1 MTVIRGQERTALE
14 RLGRVRWLMWALG
27 ALVYL
32 EMIFERSSISAIADR
47 FMADFAVG
55 ASALG
60 VLGGLQLLMYT
71 SMQVPAGAF
80 ADWLGPRRMLG
91 AGALLA
97 GLGILTFSL
106 APLYPLAVVGR
117 VLLGLGDSLVFLNVL
132 RLQAE
137 WFRPREY
144 ATLAG
149 LTALAGGLGGLSA
162 SAPLALLVERFGWRS
177 PLAASGIV
185 LLATSL
191 LCWWLVRDRPAAYGL
206 PAWTDLEP
214 DDLPVRAPAPPAAGL
229 RASLLAVARNPQT
242 WWAALAHLGLFG
254 PFLALTTVWGIPYL
268 MQVYGLDRPTAG
280 GLLGVVSL
288 GYFLSGPVLGYL
300 SDRLGRRR
308 ALILATD
315 GVTAALWLTLATQHR
330 LPLPCLAALLLLAG
344 TGAGGCLLAFAAVKE
359 ANPPSLS
366 GLATGFTNLG
376 GFSGGALL
384 LGLIGWLLDRGWTG
398 QEVAGARVYPPEA
411 YGTALLALGAT
422 ALIGS
427 IGALRL
433 RR

>member
-1 MTVIRGQERTALE
+1 MGLVGRRRRAELD
-14 RLGRVRWLMWALG
+14 RLRQVRWLMWVLG
-27 ALVYL
+27 ALVYF
-32 EMIFERSSISAIADR
+32 EMIFERSSASAIADR

-60 VLGGLQLLMYT
+60 LLGGLQLLTYT
-71 SMQVPAGAF
+71 LMQVPAGAF

-97 GLGILTFSL
+97 GLGTLLFSL
-106 APLYPLAVVGR
+106 APLFPLAVGGR

-162 SAPLALLVERFGWRS
+162 SAPLALLVERFGWRA
-177 PLAASGIV
+177 PLAASGLA
-185 LLATSL
+185 LLATSA
-191 LCWWLVRDRPAAYGL
+191 LCWWLVRDRPSGYGL
-206 PAWTDLEP
+206 PGWGELEP
-214 DDLPVRAPAPPAAGL
+214 PGPTDVAPAPPAAGRRGSVL
-229 RASLLAVARNPQT
+229 GVAANPQT

-268 MQVYGLDRPTAG
+268 MHVYGFDRPTAG
-280 GLLGVVSL
+280 GLMGLVSL
-288 GYFLSGPVLGYL
+288 GYFLSGPLLGYL

-308 ALILATD
+308 LLILATD
-315 GVTAALWLTLATQHR
+315 GVTAAIWLTLATQHR
-330 LPLPCLAALLLLAG
+330 LPLPWLAALLLLAG

-359 ANPPSLS
+359 ANPPGLS

-376 GFSGGALL
+376 GFSGGAVL
-384 LGLIGWLLDRGWTG
+384 LGVIGWLLDRGWTG
-398 QEVAGARVYPPEA
+398 QAVAGARVYPPEA
-411 YGTALLALGAT
+411 YGTALLALCAAA
-422 ALIGS
+422 ALGS
-427 IGALRL
+427 VGALRL